1 MIDGCINTDII
12 KEGRTNTVKTLSY
25 DWTYSTS
32 TKQIGNPE
40 IIKFCRPKAIKFVGT
55 GFKPNTRHYVFF
67 DGKNVDKFSGP
78 LGKTYAVQTGDI
90 RTWEEP
96 DFSDVD
102 EGDKTSISPARP
114 GPNMGIPIKS
124 NPKGKIRGF
133 FLIPDHR
140 GKNKQDIPKFPTG
153 ELILTLTANK
163 KNEKA
168 LSFSFGEDTY
178 LLW

>member
-1 MIDGCINTDII
+1 M
-12 KEGRTNTVKTLSY
+12 
-25 DWTYSTS
+25 
-32 TKQIGNPE
+32 
-40 IIKFCRPKAIKFVGT
+40 
-55 GFKPNTRHYVFF
+55 
-67 DGKNVDKFSGP
+67 
-78 LGKTYAVQTGDI
+78 QTGDI

-140 GKNKQDIPKFPTG
+140 GKNKQDVPKFPTG

-168 LSFSFGEDTY
+168 LAFSLGEDTY
-178 LLW
+178 TASGKKQRYEKQTVGTKKPKIITKTVSQTRNTKRVLKYQFGGKNFGNMRPSSEWQYYSAAQT